1 MAEKDKKDVNT
12 VMKSGENAS
21 EEKPKS
27 TNPKKNLFHD
37 PLPKWL
43 VLPLDAKLPLVPGS
57 QNVQLHTTKLGE
69 KVIFT
74 GHNSSWGKVTFSH
87 AYDSHSVQRGG
98 CHP

>member
-27 TNPKKNLFHD
+27 TNPKNLFHD

-74 GHNSSWGKVTFSH
+74 GHNSSWGKVMFSH